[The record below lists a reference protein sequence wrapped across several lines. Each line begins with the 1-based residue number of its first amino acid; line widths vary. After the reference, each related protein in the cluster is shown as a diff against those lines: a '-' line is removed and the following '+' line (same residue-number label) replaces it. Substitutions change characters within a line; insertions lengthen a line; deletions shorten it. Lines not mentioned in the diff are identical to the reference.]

1 MLKKLFQRYGG
12 ESWEN
17 KYNSFQEQLN
27 FVDNCLRKRRRLSE
41 LYTDREIEG
50 AIDQTVDSLI
60 EIRQIQ
66 RQLEKLLILIN
77 KEKRLASTE
86 MFLDKEEKRLNF
98 DSVAGDYISKYR
110 VNSTKKTITSEER
123 KNLFRVF
130 YKKMYSE
137 HARKEYA
144 YDEWL
149 SFVTDERNNILNIRT
164 ETTNWQ
170 NILKKKLKTN

>member
-1 MLKKLFQRYGG
+1 MRKQKEHSRTFFGRFKSIQNTMLV
-12 ESWEN
+12 
-17 KYNSFQEQLN
+17 SFSVLM
-27 FVDNCLRKRRRLSE
+27 V
-41 LYTDREIEG
+41 I
-50 AIDQTVDSLI
+50 AVVI
-60 EIRQIQ
+60 
-66 RQLEKLLILIN
+66 
-77 KEKRLASTE
+77 
-86 MFLDKEEKRLNF
+86 FL
-98 DSVAGDYISKYR
+98 VIAM
-110 VNSTKKTITSEER
+110 NSTKKTITSEER

>member
-12 ESWEN
+12 DNWEH
-17 KYNSFQEQLN
+17 KFNSFQEQLI
-27 FVDNCLRKRRRLSE
+27 FVDDCLRKRKRLTE
-41 LYTDREIEG
+41 LYTDREIET

-66 RQLEKLLILIN
+66 RQLEKLLIFIN
-77 KEKRLASTE
+77 KEKRLAGTE

-98 DSVAGDYISKYR
+98 DEVAGSYIAKYR
-110 VNSTKKTITSEER
+110 INSTKKTITSEEK

-130 YKKMYSE
+130 YKQMYSE
-137 HARKEYA
+137 HSRKESA

-149 SFVTDERNNILNIRT
+149 SFVTDERNNILNLRS